1 MHNCRCVMSQPR
13 YFKVDACQD
22 CALCKKNKTRG
33 FNQLASITKCRP
45 RRHPQF
51 HHVLEYHIL
60 TVSHWITR
68 SSNTKTDSAAAQ
80 FNIPTKNC
88 VGLGAVRVQQSLERE
103 PNCWHVDHSGRK
115 KERTNNQEIEKK
127 AREAHTLQNN
137 KSQFDELCSC
147 IFLRPPSDGLTSR
160 TSTCHRASLW
170 AKEPSSNIKKDGS
183 DNAAKTLDHQ
193 HLVSGQRKMRCGAI
207 HNILCRGLAYMVTW
221 LPIR

>member
-22 CALCKKNKTRG
+22 CALCKKNPKKPRG

-68 SSNTKTDSAAAQ
+68 SSNTKTDSAAAE

-115 KERTNNQEIEKK
+115 KERTNNQEIEKIISHSLMNF
-127 AREAHTLQNN
+127 AAASSSDPHLMDSHHAHVCVTELRFEQKNRLPTL
-137 KSQFDELCSC
+137 K
-147 IFLRPPSDGLTSR
+147 RTVLT
-160 TSTCHRASLW
+160 T
-170 AKEPSSNIKKDGS
+170 
-183 DNAAKTLDHQ
+183 AKTLDHH
-193 HLVSGQRKMRCGAI
+193 HLASGRRKMRCGAK
-207 HNILCRGLAYMVTW
+207 HNILCQGLAYMVTW

>member
-22 CALCKKNKTRG
+22 CTLCKKQKQKTRG

-51 HHVLEYHIL
+51 HHVPEYHIL
-60 TVSHWITR
+60 TVSHWLTR
-68 SSNTKTDSAAAQ
+68 SSNTKTDSAAAE

-115 KERTNNQEIEKK
+115 KKERTNKQEIEK
-127 AREAHTLQNN
+127 AREAHTLENN
-137 KSQFDELCSC
+137 KSQFDELHSC
-147 IFLRPPSDGLTSR
+147 IFIRTPSDGLTSH
-160 TSTCHRASLW
+160 TSAYHRASLW
-170 AKEPSSNIKKDGS
+170 EKK
-183 DNAAKTLDHQ
+183 NVFQ
-193 HLVSGQRKMRCGAI
+193 H
-207 HNILCRGLAYMVTW
+207 
-221 LPIR
+221 